1 MDMQGSQLITA
12 PQKAVW
18 EGLNDPETLKSC
30 ILGCETIELTGD
42 NKYKVVLGVK
52 IGPVSAKFNSELEL
66 RDLVPPDS
74 YTIVFEGK
82 GGVAGFGKGQAQVK
96 LIPQGTSTQ
105 LDYVVNAQVGGKI
118 AQVGSRLIDAAA
130 KKIAEDFFQKFN
142 AVLSERTGVAD
153 AAAADAAAAAASAA
167 SASLPTAQ
175 PASADNASSSR
186 MVTIVAA
193 VVIALVVFFFLR
205 R

>member
-1 MDMQGSQLITA
+1 MQGSQLINA

-30 ILGCETIELTGD
+30 ILGCETIELTGE

-66 RDLVPPDS
+66 RDLMPPDS

-153 AAAADAAAAAASAA
+153 AAAADAAAAAASASAA
-167 SASLPTAQ
+167 SASLPAAR
-175 PASADNASSSR
+175 PAATDSGASSR
-186 MVTIVAA
+186 MVTIFAA
-193 VVIALVVFFFLR
+193 IVIALIVFFFLR
-205 R
+205 K